1 MKYLVSEN
9 ITIEDFTR
17 FIGSHNGEFVGEQSG
32 IAQGRIDDIDAI
44 VCYPDDAEKYLK
56 FGKKIIRVKA
66 LNS

>member
-9 ITIEDFTR
+9 ITIEDLIR
-17 FIGSHNGEFVGEQSG
+17 FIASHNGEFVGEESG

-44 VCYPDDAEKYLK
+44 VCYPDDVDGYRK
-56 FGKKIIRVKA
+56 FGKKIITVKA